1 MKDIL
6 LEKVFEAERWE
17 AAINKGFFKGIDKG
31 ELRQLCGPET
41 RVRLAMAILEDNYE
55 IAPPHQA
62 LIPKDNGEFRTVY
75 VNENIDRIF
84 LSIVI

>member
-1 MKDIL
+1 MRDIL

-17 AAINKGFFKGIDKG
+17 AAINKGVFKGIDKG

-41 RVRLAMAILEDNYE
+41 RMRLAMAILEDNYE

-62 LIPKDNGEFRTVY
+62 LIPMESFEQY
-75 VNENIDRIF
+75 M
-84 LSIVI
+84 